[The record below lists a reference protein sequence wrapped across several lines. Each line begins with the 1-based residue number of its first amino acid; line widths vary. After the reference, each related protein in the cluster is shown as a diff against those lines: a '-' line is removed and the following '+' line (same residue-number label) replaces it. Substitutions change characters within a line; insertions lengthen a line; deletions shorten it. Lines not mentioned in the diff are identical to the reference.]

1 MCPCSQNC
9 QPHLLHQ
16 KKHGHQVKGCDP
28 DPLSV
33 LVRSHLHYCIQMWN
47 LLYRRDTNLLEGYK
61 MIQVMEHLPFDDRLK
76 ELRLFSLEKAQ
87 R

>member
-1 MCPCSQNC
+1 M
-9 QPHLLHQ
+9 LHQ

-33 LVRSHLHYCIQMWN
+33 LVRSHLENCIQMWN

-61 MIQVMEHLPFDDRLK
+61 MIQGMEHLPFDDRLK